1 MAGYC
6 SFPVTGPHTAARPAW
21 RNDSTNRAS
30 LSARADDIIRR
41 GISKVPTGEMAAEQD
56 PGVDVLSRQELDVL
70 VRMWQ
75 RERSLPAPNPD
86 ELAQVLLDALADHW
100 D

>member
-1 MAGYC
+1 
-6 SFPVTGPHTAARPAW
+6 
-21 RNDSTNRAS
+21 
-30 LSARADDIIRR
+30 
-41 GISKVPTGEMAAEQD
+41 MAAEQD

-86 ELAQVLLDALADHW
+86 ELAQVLLDALVDHW